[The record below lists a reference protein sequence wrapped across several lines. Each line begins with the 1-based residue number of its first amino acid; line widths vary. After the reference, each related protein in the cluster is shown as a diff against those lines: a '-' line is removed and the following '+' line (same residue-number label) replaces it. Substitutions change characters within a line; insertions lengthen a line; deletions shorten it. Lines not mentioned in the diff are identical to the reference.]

1 MPNPPAMAIQQPTAF
16 VRQRLPWLMLVFGML
31 LAWAMLGHSQPV
43 TAHLASAAQAPVLV
57 SPDRGHPDDLPDL
70 VAIAESGAESFRSAR
85 QRPVDTPAPPTTAP
99 VAAPARMFVAA
110 AADTL
115 LQHALERSHRYPP
128 APYLLLNPGHAPP
141 LA

>member
-1 MPNPPAMAIQQPTAF
+1 MPNLPSTAIQRPTAF

-31 LAWAMLGHSQPV
+31 LAWAMLGHVAPA
-43 TAHLASAAQAPVLV
+43 TASVPALADAVVLV

-70 VAIAESGAESFRSAR
+70 IAIAESGAESFRSAR
-85 QRPVDTPAPPTTAP
+85 QRPVDTPVPPTAP
-99 VAAPARMFVAA
+99 VAAPAGMFVAA

-115 LQHALERSHRYPP
+115 LQHAVERSHRYPP

-141 LA
+141 RV

>member
-1 MPNPPAMAIQQPTAF
+1 MPTLPATAIQRPTAF
-16 VRQRLPWLMLVFGML
+16 VRQRLPWLMLVAGML
-31 LAWAMLGHSQPV
+31 LVWAMLGHAKQV
-43 TAHLASAAQAPVLV
+43 TTSVSLATVAPVLV
-57 SPDRGHPDDLPDL
+57 SPDRGHPDELPDL
-70 VAIAESGAESFRSAR
+70 VAIAESGAESSRSAR
-85 QRPVDTPAPPTTAP
+85 SRPADTPPPPTAL
-99 VAAPARMFVAA
+99 VAAPAGMFVAA